1 MTGALV
7 QRTQLPRNLERA
19 DGQSQKRERACNR
32 RGWDC
37 ALRGLRALQEVY
49 NTNGLPRSR
58 LERQKEAVFCA
69 RAPLRNVS
77 DICRKTCRRP
87 CRINWFGLCRQ
98 PSLAR
103 RRQPQPRSNAPQKTG
118 PAAATPASAARGQAP
133 LQQGVRGVAK
143 GGATK
148 GSGPPNPFCTALIQ
162 AAWEIHMTV
171 QGRSDSLESPAGK
184 AGIGGVGRRPPG
196 GIPLP
201 TPPAY
206 PDKPESARTT

>member
-1 MTGALV
+1 M

-49 NTNGLPRSR
+49 NTDGLPRSR

-98 PSLAR
+98 PSLA
-103 RRQPQPRSNAPQKTG
+103 
-118 PAAATPASAARGQAP
+118 P
-133 LQQGVRGVAK
+133 LINK
-143 GGATK
+143 K
-148 GSGPPNPFCTALIQ
+148 FWLLL
-162 AAWEIHMTV
+162 
-171 QGRSDSLESPAGK
+171 SLA
-184 AGIGGVGRRPPG
+184 V
-196 GIPLP
+196 
-201 TPPAY
+201 
-206 PDKPESARTT
+206 